1 MKRPDAVLEHPAR
14 PDPSPTIDWR
24 KTMITP
30 TTKGRALA
38 IIAGCAFAAG
48 GLTILLDK
56 DLLKPLLWTSA
67 HWLTILMVFGTIAA
81 GHLMVDAARARHL
94 FSTIGFLILFLSGT
108 GLVVYSSVGR
118 QVEAQGTTPL
128 SVEDLNKKIVDK
140 SADLDSARQRK
151 AYAEQQVQNTMTNSY
166 CGKGCKDWK
175 QNAKDVGMVV
185 AQLESEIAALGPQKP
200 VNPQAAAMA
209 DIILLFHVPGTKEQ
223 IVSAL
228 TLLIPFAKT
237 IFFEIGSIV
246 SLGFAFRPR
255 KLTVSAP
262 ANDFRQTDFSSVD
275 ADDFP
280 ALKAS
285 ISGELPDPTPPG
297 GGRKSRK
304 SLPANVVPLIAKHP
318 VVAALE
324 NNGGSVASNQRLA
337 ELMSVSPGEAV
348 KRRQEIEDQLTVTR
362 DGKQLRIALKA

>member
-1 MKRPDAVLEHPAR
+1 M
-14 PDPSPTIDWR
+14 T
-24 KTMITP
+24 TP

-81 GHLMVDAARARHL
+81 GHLMASAGFKHFGSALGFFVL
-94 FSTIGFLILFLSGT
+94 FVAGT

-118 QVEAQGTTPL
+118 QVETAGTTTL
-128 SVEDLNKKIVDK
+128 SVEDLNKKIVEK
-140 SADLDSARQRK
+140 SADLEAAKARRD
-151 AYAEQQVQNTMTNSY
+151 YAEQQIQATMTKSW

-185 AQLESEIAALGPQKP
+185 TQLEAEIAALGPQKP

-209 DIILLFHVPGTKEQ
+209 DIVLLFHIPGTKEQ

-246 SLGFAFRPR
+246 SLGFAFRPAGIAVA
-255 KLTVSAP
+255 KP
-262 ANDFRQTDFSSVD
+262 ANDLTGQSDHSIAG
-275 ADDFP
+275 ADDFQT
-280 ALKAS
+280 LKAS
-285 ISGELPDPTPPG
+285 ISGNLPDATPPRG
-297 GGRKSRK
+297 SRKSKK

-324 NNGGSVASNQRLA
+324 NNGGSVASNRELA
-337 ELMSVSPGEAV
+337 ELMSVSAGEAS
-348 KRRQEIEDQLTVTR
+348 KRWQEIEDQLSLSR
-362 DGKQLRIALKA
+362 DGKQLRISLRT

>member
-1 MKRPDAVLEHPAR
+1 M
-14 PDPSPTIDWR
+14 T
-24 KTMITP
+24 TP

-94 FSTIGFLILFLSGT
+94 FSTIGFLALFLSGT

-118 QVEAQGTTPL
+118 QVEAQGTTTL
-128 SVEDLNKKIVDK
+128 NVEDLNKKIVDK
-140 SADLDSARQRK
+140 SADLEAARQRK
-151 AYAEQQVQNTMTNSY
+151 TYAEQQIQATMTKSW

-175 QNAKDVGMVV
+175 QNAADMSIVISK
-185 AQLESEIAALGPQKP
+185 LEGDLAALGPQKP
-200 VNPQAAAMA
+200 VNAQAAAMA

-246 SLGFAFRPR
+246 SLGFAFRPG
-255 KLTVSAP
+255 KMTISAP
-262 ANDFRQTDFSSVD
+262 ANDFRQTDFSTVG
-275 ADDFP
+275 ADDFQ

-285 ISGELPDPTPPG
+285 ISGELPDPMPPA

-324 NNGGSVASNQRLA
+324 NNGGSVASNRELA
-337 ELMSVSPGEAV
+337 NLMSVSTGEAS
-348 KRRQEIEDQLTVTR
+348 KRSQEVEHLLDIRR
-362 DGKQLRIALKA
+362 DGKEKRIALKRTA

>member
-1 MKRPDAVLEHPAR
+1 M
-14 PDPSPTIDWR
+14 
-24 KTMITP
+24 P

-38 IIAGCAFAAG
+38 IIAGCALAAG

-94 FSTIGFLILFLSGT
+94 FSTIGFLALFLSGT

-118 QVEAQGTTPL
+118 QVEAQGTTTL
-128 SVEDLNKKIVDK
+128 SVEDANKKIVEK
-140 SADLDSARQRK
+140 SADLESAK
-151 AYAEQQVQNTMTNSY
+151 ARRDYAESQVQKTMTGSY
-166 CGKGCKDWK
+166 CGRGCKDWK
-175 QNAKDVGMVV
+175 QNAKDVGVV
-185 AQLESEIAALGPQKP
+185 VKQLEDEIAALGPQKP
-200 VNPQAAAMA
+200 ANGQAQAMA
-209 DIILLFHVPGTKEQ
+209 DILQLFHVPGTQEQ

-255 KLTVSAP
+255 SITVAKS
-262 ANDFRQTDFSSVD
+262 ANDLSGQTDYWI
-275 ADDFP
+275 AGAHDFH
-280 ALKAS
+280 ALKSS
-285 ISGELPDPTPPG
+285 ISGDLPDPTTPK
-297 GGRKSRK
+297 GGRKTRK

-324 NNGGSVASNQRLA
+324 NNGGSVASNRELA
-337 ELMSVSPGEAV
+337 SLMSVSPGEAV
-348 KRRQEIEDQLTVTR
+348 KRTQEVEHLLDTWR
-362 DGKQLRIALKA
+362 EGKEKRIALKRTA

>member
-1 MKRPDAVLEHPAR
+1 M
-14 PDPSPTIDWR
+14 T
-24 KTMITP
+24 TP

-56 DLLKPLLWTSA
+56 DLLKPLLWTSS

-94 FSTIGFLILFLSGT
+94 CSTLGFLALFLSGT

-118 QVEAQGTTPL
+118 QVEAQGTTTL
-128 SVEDLNKKIVDK
+128 SLEELNKKIVEK
-140 SADLDSARQRK
+140 SADLEAAKKRK
-151 AYAEQQVQNTMTNSY
+151 NYAEEQVQKTMTKSY
-166 CGKGCKDWK
+166 CGRGCTDWK
-175 QNAKDVGMVV
+175 QNAKDVSIVV
-185 AQLESEIAALGPQKP
+185 RQLEVEIAALGPQKP
-200 VNPQAAAMA
+200 VNAQAEAMA
-209 DIILLFHVPGTKEQ
+209 DIVLLFHVPGTKNQ

-228 TLLIPFAKT
+228 MLLIPFAKT

-246 SLGFAFRPR
+246 SLGFAFRSA
-255 KLTVSAP
+255 KVTVSAP
-262 ANDFRQTDFSSVD
+262 ANDFRQTDFST
-275 ADDFP
+275 AGANNFQ

-324 NNGGSVASNQRLA
+324 SNGGSVASNRELA
-337 ELMSVSPGEAV
+337 GLMSVSPGEAV
-348 KRRQEIEDQLTVTR
+348 KRRQEIEHMLDVR
-362 DGKQLRIALKA
+362 RAGKAKRIALKRTA